1 MGIYRLGVLE
11 GRQMPGDGDDKDH
24 MFRLDYVSK
33 AAASCLNMNTLHASD
48 FINSDNGL
56 SDNER
61 HWKCDDHGNDREGQR
76 GST

>member
-1 MGIYRLGVLE
+1 
-11 GRQMPGDGDDKDH
+11 MPGDGDDKDH
-24 MFRLDYVSK
+24 MSNRDYVSK
-33 AAASCLNMNTLHASD
+33 AAASRLNQPTDAND

-61 HWKCDDHGNDREGQR
+61 HWKCDDHGNDREEQR